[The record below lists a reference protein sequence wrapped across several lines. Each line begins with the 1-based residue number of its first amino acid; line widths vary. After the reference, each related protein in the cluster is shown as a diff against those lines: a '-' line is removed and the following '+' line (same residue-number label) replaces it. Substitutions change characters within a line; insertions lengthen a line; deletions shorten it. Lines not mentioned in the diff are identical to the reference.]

1 MDLEFKQKIQK
12 IREAVNI
19 VDIVGEYLKLTRKGS
34 NFWAICP
41 FHEDSNPSLAISQDK
56 QIYKCFACGEQGNV
70 FIFLQKYKNID
81 FLTSLK
87 EVAKFA
93 KLDLKD
99 FDLAISEE
107 KKSELH
113 KFKELHDLAV
123 SFYQYQ
129 LTTAEGKSALGYLQE
144 RNISEANIN
153 DFGLGYAPS
162 NNQLLDYLI
171 LQGYEQIDLIESG
184 LTKITDADKVK
195 DMFFNRIMFPIVDLD
210 GHCIGFSARKYLI
223 KGKDSF
229 KYINTP
235 ETEIFKKGQVLYNLY
250 NAKKAVS
257 VRNGNIYLVEGY
269 MDVISLTNQGIQNC
283 VALMGTNLTKEHMV
297 LLKKITNNIVIFLDG
312 DEAGKTAANK
322 IAINLLAN
330 DFDVKIVDNPT
341 TSDPDELINQ
351 NITVFQEIIG
361 NPVHPLAFAI
371 KFFAQ
376 KYDVQKD
383 SAQLKAFLEQLKP
396 MWQVVRDAVT
406 VDFYLE
412 SLHQFTNLSVE
423 QLRATLKVTVV
434 EPIVSFASVP
444 RKQARMLQPL
454 SFNQKLLEVEK
465 ELFFLLLLD
474 RSAYQ
479 FLEEE
484 KYIFQDKRL
493 MALYFLVSQ
502 KYQENKQLIRIDQQ
516 DLLVSLKENEI
527 FAFLAAIINKYQT
540 KNYQVKKAI
549 LQDYLKISRRYL
561 IEMEISR
568 LQQQISRTTSL
579 DTQIKLLKEMSVLK
593 NKLNE

>member
-1 MDLEFKQKIQK
+1 MDLEFNQKIQK
-12 IREAVNI
+12 IRETVNI
-19 VDIVGEYLKLTRKGS
+19 VDIVGEYLKLTRKGN

-41 FHEDSNPSLAISQDK
+41 FHEDSNPSLAVSQDK

-70 FIFLQKYKNID
+70 FIFLQRYKNID
-81 FLTSLK
+81 FFTSLK

-99 FDLAISEE
+99 FALAINEE

-129 LTTAEGKSALGYLQE
+129 LTTAEGKQALTYLQE
-144 RNISEANIN
+144 RNISDVNIN

-184 LTKITDADKVK
+184 LAKITDTDKVK

-223 KGKDSF
+223 KGKDNF

-235 ETEIFKKGQVLYNLY
+235 ETEIFKKGQVLYNLF

-257 VRNGNIYLVEGY
+257 VRSNNIYLVEGY
-269 MDVISLTNQGIQNC
+269 MDVISLTNQGMQNC
-283 VALMGTNLTKEHMV
+283 VALMGTNLTKEHMAI
-297 LLKKITNNIVIFLDG
+297 LKKITSNIIIFLDG
-312 DEAGKTAANK
+312 DEAGKIAANK

-330 DFDVKIVDNPT
+330 DFDVKIIDNPT

-351 NITVFQEIIG
+351 NVATFKQIIS

-371 KFFAQ
+371 NFFAQ

-383 SAQLKAFLEQLKP
+383 SDQLKAFLDHLKP

-406 VDFYLE
+406 INFYLE
-412 SLHQFTNLSVE
+412 SLHKITSLSVD
-423 QLRATLKVTVV
+423 QLRAILKVAN
-434 EPIVSFASVP
+434 EPIIPFVPVP
-444 RKQARMLQPL
+444 RQQPKVLKPL
-454 SFNQKLLEVEK
+454 SFSQKLLEVEK

-474 RSAYQ
+474 RSTYQ

-484 KYIFQDKRL
+484 KFIFQDKRL

-502 KYQENKQLIRIDQQ
+502 KYQDDKQLTKINQQ
-516 DLLVSLKENEI
+516 DLLVSLKENEV
-527 FAFLAAIINKYQT
+527 FAFLEAIINKYQT
-540 KNYQVKKAI
+540 KNYQVKKTI

-561 IEMEISR
+561 IEMDISS
-568 LQQQISRTTSL
+568 LQQKISQTTNL